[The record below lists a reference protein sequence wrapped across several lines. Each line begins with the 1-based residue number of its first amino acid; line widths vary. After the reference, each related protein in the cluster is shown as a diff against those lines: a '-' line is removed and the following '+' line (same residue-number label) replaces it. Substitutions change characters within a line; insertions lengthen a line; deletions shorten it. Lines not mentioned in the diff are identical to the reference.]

1 MFGQVTVFILE
12 HLKENASW
20 RDFIFKANKINFD
33 SFCIYFINFIS
44 YSKLTKSILV
54 HFVFI
59 LLILFIL
66 FFFPAQLF
74 KDREC

>member
-33 SFCIYFINFIS
+33 SFCIYFIDFI
-44 YSKLTKSILV
+44 YS
-54 HFVFI
+54 F
-59 LLILFIL
+59 
-66 FFFPAQLF
+66 FFFPLSYLKTVSVGAAGI
-74 KDREC
+74 